1 MNEHDPVMNALRP
14 LRPAALPEELR
25 RSMACPAAEKASAVT
40 PAICHTPRSAVRV
53 RRLRV
58 LMVSSALAAMA
69 ACMAPIIQPASR
81 GEAPP
86 LPVSVV
92 RTESELVSRRT
103 LGMEEHDGRLWERV
117 EEEWRN
123 ESVAACSA
131 TPVRP
136 RLTETRVVEM
146 LRPVDF
152 L

>member
-1 MNEHDPVMNALRP
+1 MNHDDPAIKALRI

-25 RSMACPAAEKASAVT
+25 RSMACPPAEPASAVT
-40 PAICHTPRSAVRV
+40 PAICHTPRSATGV
-53 RRLRV
+53 RRVRV
-58 LMVSSALAAMA
+58 LMASSALAAMA
-69 ACMAPIIQPASR
+69 ACMVLIIQPASR

-86 LPVSVV
+86 LPVSVM

-131 TPVRP
+131 TPVRA